1 MKKPHLLLI
10 AGALVLGGLCTTWWL
25 QRSTASPRPQQVS
38 APATTAPQ
46 ATVAAAEAP
55 APVAS
60 APAVKA
66 PPAIARPNA
75 AAAPKK
81 RALQTPANIPAQRFR
96 VRADRDTLIRSNGG
110 CTVKVPANAFV
121 DARGRTVKGAVQLEL
136 REVLRPVDFVVG
148 NMVTVYQGKAL
159 ESGGSFCL
167 EARAN
172 GEALALAEGK
182 LIDMAIPTRGAKS
195 GMKFFP
201 GEVTG
206 NSVEWQA
213 PRELLPPAPVADVR
227 MVVQEEPTGAVLQAV
242 ELRPMRT
249 NAWYRAERFGTLDE
263 APKGVREGLMK
274 LWWSGDGLLITKDS
288 VITVAGHQVTLTP
301 GDTVQGFEWHAGK
314 PAVDWEGAMAANRNG
329 QRSAAAVKGT
339 NLFKVDPAAN
349 YIFQVKQLGW
359 ANIDRLMYDK
369 RSKPVDIITRI
380 DNKEVGDVSISMVVK
395 SHGMFLPGYEMK
407 NGTYGFSHGDFE
419 PMQLPVG
426 VKAIVLATA
435 YRDGKPHLA
444 MQEITITEKLNVDLH
459 LEPIGADDLRKELE
473 ARL

>member
-1 MKKPHLLLI
+1 MKKPHLLLL
-10 AGALVLGGLCTTWWL
+10 AGTLVLGGLSASWWM
-25 QRSTASPRPQQVS
+25 QRSTTAPRPVQVTAHASTAQQTTVTTTAKPTPAATAITARS
-38 APATTAPQ
+38 APVRTKAATAPAKQ
-46 ATVAAAEAP
+46 
-55 APVAS
+55 
-60 APAVKA
+60 
-66 PPAIARPNA
+66 
-75 AAAPKK
+75 
-81 RALQTPANIPAQRFR
+81 ALQSPENIPAQRFSL
-96 VRADRDTLIRSNGG
+96 RAERDTLLHSKGG

-136 REVLRPVDFVVG
+136 REVLKPVDFVCG

-172 GEALALAEGK
+172 GESLALAEDK
-182 LIDMAIPTRGAKS
+182 RIDMAIPTRGAKS
-195 GMKFFP
+195 GMKYFP

-213 PRELLPPAPVADVR
+213 PQALIAPATGQTSVDQAPD
-227 MVVQEEPTGAVLQAV
+227 GAVVDLNFA
-242 ELRPMRT
+242 LT
-249 NAWYRAERFGTLDE
+249 DLSSNAWIRLEEYRSWE
-263 APKGVREGLMK
+263 AMPKAMQNDLMDIV
-274 LWWSGDGLLITKDS
+274 WSGDGLMITKDS
-288 VITVAGHQVTLTP
+288 MVMAGGETVILTP
-301 GDTVQGFEWHAGK
+301 GDTMHGNGWTMQ
-314 PAVDWEGAMAANRNG
+314 EGAKSWDEAMAMNRKSGG
-329 QRSAAAVKGT
+329 QAPAQAMKGT
-339 NLFKVDPAAN
+339 NQFKVDPAAN

-369 RSKPVDIITRI
+369 RSRPVDIVTRI

-407 NGTYGFSHGDFE
+407 NGSYSFSHGDFE
-419 PMQLPVG
+419 PMKLPVG

-435 YRDGKPHLA
+435 YRDGRPHLA
-444 MQEITITEKLNVDLH
+444 MQEITISEKLNVDLH